1 MSAKCATFVDNLSM
15 PFDPEALTWTGL
27 LTQWVQFAQ
36 ATLAL
41 PDKAEGPRWRAS
53 TPAII
58 NLQAVTFALA
68 DLDRLPADE
77 QALALDRAELLIHS
91 ASRQL
96 DEIWENNPTA
106 ALREIAHDARTA
118 LDLCVRKSTAAT
130 DSPASGEPPPAA

>member
-41 PDKAEGPRWRAS
+41 PDEAEGPRWRAS

-58 NLQAVTFALA
+58 NLQAVTFA
-68 DLDRLPADE
+68 E
-77 QALALDRAELLIHS
+77 QRVDFR
-91 ASRQL
+91 
-96 DEIWENNPTA
+96 
-106 ALREIAHDARTA
+106 
-118 LDLCVRKSTAAT
+118 LDLVCHALCSVRTCLRAFT
-130 DSPASGEPPPAA
+130 MR